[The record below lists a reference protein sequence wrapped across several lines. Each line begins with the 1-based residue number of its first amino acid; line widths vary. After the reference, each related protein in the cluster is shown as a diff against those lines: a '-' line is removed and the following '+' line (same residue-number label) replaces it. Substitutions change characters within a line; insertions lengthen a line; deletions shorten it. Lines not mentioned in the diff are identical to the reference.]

1 MPAAIGQDRQSAG
14 RQRRQFTEAA
24 RHEPRFL
31 DIMHL
36 NNPSLPIGAGGNP
49 VRRRQR
55 GGMRERGPASGF
67 GPAGVQ
73 DDDGLTAFR
82 RRNGVDELPPFT
94 VAPAF
99 EIDQNDIGFGVLQ
112 QILRQFD
119 DAEIGRVA
127 DRHLPAEPAARLV
140 REEREIEGEIAALR
154 NQPDAARR
162 NFDAHDV
169 HAGRQAREPGAVRPD
184 HTGARRAHLID
195 KTSLARLPVLAA
207 LRESAG
213 NQNHGA
219 DAEIDAVPR
228 HRLHGVRRHN
238 DDRQIDRSRHVAQTG
253 IRRVAA
259 NRIRARMDRI
269 ERPVEAP
276 FNQRLPAPP
285 GDLPRRLR
293 CADHGDAFGV
303 EEGVEGMRHRS
314 IRRGASE
321 PVKRRLPLDTRA
333 AKQDGVGPTPTAS
346 ARARTPSPR
355 STTAS
360 TPATSPTT

>member
-14 RQRRQFTEAA
+14 RQRRQFREAA
-24 RHEPRFL
+24 RQKPRFF
-31 DIMHL
+31 DTVHL
-36 NNPSLPIGAGGNP
+36 NDPSLPIGAGGNP

-55 GGMRERGPASGF
+55 AGMRERGPSTGF

-73 DDDGLTAFR
+73 DHDRLARFR
-82 RRNGVDELPPFT
+82 RRHNVDQLAPFA

-169 HAGRQAREPGAVRPD
+169 HAGRQARETGAVRPD

-195 KTSLARLPVLAA
+195 KTGLARLPLRTAF
-207 LRESAG
+207 RESAG
-213 NQNHGA
+213 DQNHGA

-228 HRLHGVRRHN
+228 HPRHRLRRHH
-238 DDRQIDRSRHVAQTG
+238 DHRQIDRPRYVAQAA
-253 IRRVAA
+253 ISRVPPD
-259 NRIRARMDRI
+259 RFRAWVDRVQ
-269 ERPVEAP
+269 RPLEPALD
-276 FNQRLPAPP
+276 QSLPAPP
-285 GDLPRRLR
+285 GDLLRRLSR
-293 CADHGDAFGV
+293 ADHGNTFRI
-303 EEGVEGMRHRS
+303 EEGVEGMRHRA
-314 IRRGASE
+314 IRRGASG
-321 PVKRRLPLDTRA
+321 PVKRPLTLDARA
-333 AKQDGVGPTPTAS
+333 AKQDGVGPTPTTS
-346 ARARTPSPR
+346 ARARTPSILW
-355 STTAS
+355 
-360 TPATSPTT
+360 